1 MKTTTKSKLDDAIKN
16 AESYIE
22 QMKLMDD
29 KKLSKHID
37 LLQQQI
43 DIARKKGNE
52 TAVQL
57 LQEYEWQTI
66 IARVEK

>member
-1 MKTTTKSKLDDAIKN
+1 MKTTTKTKLHDAIKN
-16 AESYIE
+16 AESYME
-22 QMKLMDD
+22 QMKSMDD

-37 LLQQQI
+37 LFQQQI
-43 DIARKKGNE
+43 DIARKNGNE

-66 IARVEK
+66 MARVEK